1 MRTYYCFAGCGGK
14 LKAEHGEVLEPLPTL
29 SQGGDIVD
37 LGAADVQVL
46 QVGQVFHHQVLHTI
60 HNQWKCLTD
69 R

>member
-46 QVGQVFHHQVLHTI
+46 QVWQVLHHQVLHIIQTY
-60 HNQWKCLTD
+60 
-69 R
+69 